1 MSHTVEQ
8 IALKSSSPG
17 TQRFLKVHRFNAA
30 KPGPKVYMQ
39 AALHADEWPGLLT
52 LQHLITELIDLDK
65 RDLLRGE
72 IVIVPYANPIGMDQ
86 RLNGV
91 VLGRHSF
98 SAEGNFNRHWPDFSA
113 VTKAVRDQDPQ
124 SSVEQYRQALR
135 KAVAQLPTQTPL
147 AELKATLLALSID
160 ADIVLDLHCDSQALV
175 HIYANYRQRQ
185 DSQLLAQCMRSPIV
199 LLEDEPGG
207 SPFDAAHILPWI
219 AIESESSPGS
229 CFTAT
234 VELRGFADVDDQL
247 AKADA
252 QGLVNFLS
260 AKDVIQAAGSEMIEI
275 RVLTTDLEAVDS
287 VRATATGIVCWAK
300 ELGDWVEK
308 GELIAEVVDLLA
320 DSPAAGRTAIYSR
333 TRGMLFTTNIGK
345 LVCEG
350 DNIGKI
356 AGTEVLVNE
365 TGEGLLSL

>member
-17 TQRFLKVHRFNAA
+17 TQRFLKVHKFKAA
-30 KPGPKVYMQ
+30 TPGPKVYMQ

-52 LQHLITELIDLDK
+52 LQHLIAELIELDK
-65 RDLLRGE
+65 RNLLRGE

-86 RLNGV
+86 RINGV

-113 VTKAVRDQDPQ
+113 VTKGLLAKDPQ
-124 SSVEQYRQALR
+124 SSVEQYRQGLR
-135 KAVAQLPTQTPL
+135 EAVALLPTHTPL

-160 ADIVLDLHCDSQALV
+160 ADIVLDLHCDLQALV

-185 DSQLLAQCMRSPIV
+185 ESELLAQCMRSPIV

-219 AIESESSPGS
+219 AIESSGCPVS

-234 VELRGFADVDDQL
+234 VELRGFADVDDEL

-252 QGLVNFLS
+252 QGLLNFLAARDIVQAP
-260 AKDVIQAAGSEMIEI
+260 AKDLIETK
-275 RVLTTDLEAVDS
+275 VLTTDLEAVDS
-287 VRATATGIVCWAK
+287 VRATATGILCWTK
-300 ELGDWVEK
+300 QLGEWVEK
-308 GELIAEVVDLLA
+308 GELIAQVVNLESDT
-320 DSPAAGRTAIYSR
+320 PAQGRTAIYSR
-333 TRGMLFTTNIGK
+333 TQGMLFTTNIAK

-350 DNIGKI
+350 DNVGKI
-356 AGTEVLVNE
+356 AGTQVLKNE
-365 TGEGLLSL
+365 AGGGLLSL

>member
-1 MSHTVEQ
+1 MSHTVEK

-17 TQRFLKVHRFNAA
+17 TQRFLKVHKFISA
-30 KPGPKVYMQ
+30 KAGPKVYMQ

-52 LQHLITELIDLDK
+52 LQHLITELIDLDN
-65 RDLLRGE
+65 RDLLCGE

-113 VTKAVRDQDPQ
+113 ITKKVLDTNPQ

-135 KAVAQLPTQTPL
+135 EAVAQLPTHTPL
-147 AELKATLLALSID
+147 AQLKATLLALSID

-185 DSQLLAQCMRSPIV
+185 ESELLAQCMRSPIL
-199 LLEDEPGG
+199 LLEDKPGG

-219 AIESESSPGS
+219 AVESSGCPVS

-247 AKADA
+247 AIADA
-252 QGLVNFLS
+252 QGLLNFL
-260 AKDVIQAAGSEMIEI
+260 AAREVVQVAVTDMIETK
-275 RVLTTDLEAVDS
+275 VLTTDLEAVDS
-287 VRATATGIVCWAK
+287 VRATATGILCWTK
-300 ELGDWVEK
+300 QLGDWVEK
-308 GELIAEVVDLLA
+308 GELIAQVVNLESDT
-320 DSPAAGRTAIYSR
+320 PEQGRSAIYSR
-333 TRGMLFTTNIGK
+333 TQGMLFTTNIAK

-350 DNIGKI
+350 DNVGKI
-356 AGTEVLVNE
+356 AGTEVLDNE
-365 TGEGLLSL
+365 TGGGLLTL